1 MGNVNIRK
9 TAVKILTE
17 ITYKHQYMN
26 KLLLEQTKKLESDDK
41 KYLNRVVNGV
51 VENIMH
57 LDYLL
62 SLESKIKL
70 KKLRDADKNIL
81 RLAVYEILY
90 MDSIPN
96 YASVNEAIILMKKSN
111 YKLVKFTNGIL
122 RNFSENKDNIIEKY
136 NNSFDNQIDRLSNQ
150 YSHPK
155 WLVERWNDAFDLSF
169 TEELLR
175 SNNMVAMLSI
185 RTNTLIIKRRE
196 LMDKLKSYGVKLY
209 ESKYVNEG
217 IVITQLNGFDI
228 FSSKEFKSGLFTVQ
242 DESSM
247 LVSHIINPIKGDN
260 ILDLCAAPGGKATHI
275 AQLLEDVGSVEA
287 RDVSYEKLYYIKEN
301 ADRLKIKS
309 IKLVLKDALI
319 LDDDS
324 IDKYDKVLLDAPCS
338 GFGIIRRKPDIK
350 LNRQED
356 DIYKLAAIQTKM
368 INNASKY
375 VKIGG
380 AVVFSTCTIAKEENE
395 LIIEEFLKTNN
406 NFVKF
411 NLEKEF
417 GEELVQNGYLKTYPN
432 VHGIDGFFACK
443 LLRQI

>member
-1 MGNVNIRK
+1 MGHVNIRK

-17 ITYKHQYMN
+17 ITYKNQYMN
-26 KLLLEQTKKLESDDK
+26 KLLLEKTKTLESDDK
-41 KYLNRVVNGV
+41 KYLNRVINGV
-51 VENIMH
+51 VENIMY

-62 SLESKIKL
+62 ALESKIKL

-90 MDSIPN
+90 MDSIPD

-111 YKLVKFTNGIL
+111 FKLVKFTNGIL
-122 RNFSENKDNIIEKY
+122 RNFAKNKDTIIEKY
-136 NNSFDNQIDRLSNQ
+136 NSSFDNQIDRLSNQ

-155 WLVERWNDAFDLSF
+155 WLVKRWNDEFDLSF
-169 TEELLR
+169 TEELLK

-185 RTNTLIIKRRE
+185 RTNTLITSKNE
-196 LMDKLKSYGVKLY
+196 LMDRLKSYGVDLR

-217 IVITQLNGFDI
+217 IVITQLDGFDI
-228 FSSKEFKSGLFTVQ
+228 FNSTEFKSGLFTVQ

-247 LVSHIINPIKGDN
+247 LVSHIINPVKGDN
-260 ILDLCAAPGGKATHI
+260 ILDLCAAPGGKTTHI
-275 AQLLEDVGSVEA
+275 AQLMDDMGSVEA

-309 IKLVLKDALI
+309 IKLALKDALI
-319 LDDDS
+319 LDVDS

-350 LNRQED
+350 LNRQEE
-356 DIYKLAAIQTKM
+356 DIFKLAEMQTKM

-380 AVVFSTCTIAKEENE
+380 AVVFSTCTITKEENE
-395 LIIEEFLKTNN
+395 LIIEEFLKANTN
-406 NFVKF
+406 FIKF
-411 NLEKEF
+411 NLETEF
-417 GEELVQNGYLKTYPN
+417 GKELVQNGYLKTYPN
-432 VHGIDGFFACK
+432 VHNIDGFFACK
-443 LLRQI
+443 LIRRN